1 MKLCSFVNTHSQDWC
16 LNIPCFQCEGYF
28 GNKTLPDIDITGWC
42 EFPVPIIDTFIFH
55 PEVPGEQAKIFT
67 FTITGVILD
76 CPVLNCNQL
85 PPSSALKLTKLP
97 LIKFLP
103 NSIVD
108 YIEKFKEASLLIQHF
123 QFDKKNTYLILIFHL
138 TWGPYGNEMRWERE
152 HVRCDWCL
160 RGEERVQ
167 LDDNLVSSGKV
178 AGWQ

>member
-1 MKLCSFVNTHSQDWC
+1 MSIPSHSQDWC

-123 QFDKKNTYLILIFHL
+123 QFDKRNTYLIKAKCFDFRRLIFHL
-138 TWGPYGNEMRWERE
+138 TWGPTKWDEKESMWD
-152 HVRCDWCL
+152 VID
-160 RGEERVQ
+160 V
-167 LDDNLVSSGKV
+167 
-178 AGWQ
+178 